1 MVATL
6 VDRIAFVHS
15 AFVGAVG
22 ELDEPTFH
30 ARPGAKAPSIAFHL
44 WHAGRWAD
52 AFQERFGSFAP
63 ELERFA
69 GRQQIWIAR
78 GLAQA
83 WGVGGALGIEATGS
97 GLDDDASAVLPL
109 PAKPAIVQ
117 YASSAF
123 TAAEQIFGGVRDDE
137 LLLPT
142 ADFDEEG
149 GWVVLRHFGWHLIHA
164 SRHLGMVEALK
175 GVHGFRGTVT
185 V

>member
-1 MVATL
+1 VGRRRGTR
-6 VDRIAFVHS
+6 DRGH
-15 AFVGAVG
+15 G
-22 ELDEPTFH
+22 E
-30 ARPGAKAPSIAFHL
+30 RPRRRRL
-44 WHAGRWAD
+44 GRA
-52 AFQERFGSFAP
+52 AA
-63 ELERFA
+63 
-69 GRQQIWIAR
+69 
-78 GLAQA
+78 
-83 WGVGGALGIEATGS
+83 
-97 GLDDDASAVLPL
+97 
-109 PAKPAIVQ
+109 PAKPAIVE

-175 GVHGFRGTVT
+175 GVHGFSGTVT